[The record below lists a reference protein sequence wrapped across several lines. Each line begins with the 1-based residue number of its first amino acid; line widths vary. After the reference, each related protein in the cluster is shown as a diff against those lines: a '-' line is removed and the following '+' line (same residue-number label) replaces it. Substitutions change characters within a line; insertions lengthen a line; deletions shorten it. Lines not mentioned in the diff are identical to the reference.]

1 MVTQTGDRVRIVGSG
16 GDGGFSNG
24 FRKPKFTDIVNEY
37 MGVCFEEHCTIGES
51 SDEAA
56 SLVTFKSA
64 LWFTPPAERKTGLPL
79 PCVY

>member
-56 SLVTFKSA
+56 SL
-64 LWFTPPAERKTGLPL
+64 
-79 PCVY
+79 

>member
-1 MVTQTGDRVRIVGSG
+1 MGSG

-56 SLVTFKSA
+56 SLVTFLS
-64 LWFTPPAERKTGLPL
+64 LLYGLPRPPRGRRAYYPPL
-79 PCVY
+79 HCLDFVVY

>member
-1 MVTQTGDRVRIVGSG
+1 MGSG

-56 SLVTFKSA
+56 SLVGTFITIHR
-64 LWFTPPAERKTGLPL
+64 FGLKRQKL
-79 PCVY
+79 LSHVEARI